1 MLPNIIAKLL
11 LKAGMRA
18 MTVIIGMGI
27 GCLPI
32 FSGIAENTE
41 TALGRIDYQLATYPQ
56 EKLHTVTDRGLYVAG
71 DTVWFRTFV
80 VDAANHRQVAM
91 SKYVYVELLNP
102 FGEVEKRVKIK
113 ERDRIYAGYLPIDE
127 EIGEGD
133 YTLAAYT
140 MYSENQGKDYFFR
153 KPIRILARQSARY
166 VIDSDFTATGP
177 GEVRGSFRIN
187 SIDGSNLN
195 YKFMSWKMP
204 DGDFREM
211 PDATAGFSRKF
222 RRDKGENVVLVRFG
236 DYRKYVPVE
245 YPVEKTD
252 VTFYPE
258 GGWLIEGEPCTVAF
272 KATDENGKGVAVTG
286 AVLDENGEKL
296 VEFNTVHDGMGSFT
310 FVPEEGCMYTAEYIG
325 PEGEIRKADIG
336 TPKRGAA
343 SLRYRSVGDNGIFS
357 VAGGEGRDL
366 ELVVAL
372 RGQGM
377 IAAPISSATPLTLDR
392 QHEMPPGL
400 YQAILVSRSD
410 SAVMSERLFFIGA
423 EREACA
429 AAELKSDSASISLR
443 MPEGLTGDC
452 TVRVINGEM
461 LPGSPGSD
469 IRSQLL
475 LQSELRGRIENPSYY
490 FSAASREA
498 QRDLD
503 LLMMVNGWSRYNLP
517 EAILG
522 RYEEPELPLEIG
534 QEITGQVRS
543 RWKGKPMKGVLMSV
557 IVPEYNFGTFAETD
571 SKGNFRINGFD
582 LPEGASFIFRAMNAK
597 GGNEGNY
604 YIDKDSL
611 PSVEI
616 LREKPAEAS
625 AVDASD
631 YFKAMRWVMLDEVKV
646 QAFNYGDD
654 DFNVLRS
661 LASYSNDSE
670 NMALRGI
677 TSLEQ
682 AVRFIPG
689 MTLRNGMLMYRN
701 KYVGIY
707 IDGDMFTIPGD
718 TPSGGGILKQGVF
731 SPHNPL
737 PRTYHR
743 SRFASSSQASQNN
756 APMVMV
762 DDTPSPSIQASSAL
776 KLSDVANAVS
786 FQDIDRIDYIRAE
799 NFVIGPSPMG
809 GALMITTKTGANKS
823 SGKQFELK
831 DYLPLGYQKHKEYS
845 SPILSVDADDY
856 DLQTQPTL
864 MWIPSVKF
872 DEAGETICLSH
883 EIKPEYRII
892 IEGISDNGDVISDVL
907 NFRPE
912 VRN

>member
-1 MLPNIIAKLL
+1 
-11 LKAGMRA
+11 
-18 MTVIIGMGI
+18 
-27 GCLPI
+27 
-32 FSGIAENTE
+32 
-41 TALGRIDYQLATYPQ
+41 
-56 EKLHTVTDRGLYVAG
+56 
-71 DTVWFRTFV
+71 
-80 VDAANHRQVAM
+80 
-91 SKYVYVELLNP
+91 
-102 FGEVEKRVKIK
+102 
-113 ERDRIYAGYLPIDE
+113 
-127 EIGEGD
+127 
-133 YTLAAYT
+133 
-140 MYSENQGKDYFFR
+140 
-153 KPIRILARQSARY
+153 
-166 VIDSDFTATGP
+166 
-177 GEVRGSFRIN
+177 
-187 SIDGSNLN
+187 
-195 YKFMSWKMP
+195 
-204 DGDFREM
+204 
-211 PDATAGFSRKF
+211 
-222 RRDKGENVVLVRFG
+222 
-236 DYRKYVPVE
+236 
-245 YPVEKTD
+245 
-252 VTFYPE
+252 
-258 GGWLIEGEPCTVAF
+258 
-272 KATDENGKGVAVTG
+272 
-286 AVLDENGEKL
+286 
-296 VEFNTVHDGMGSFT
+296 
-310 FVPEEGCMYTAEYIG
+310 
-325 PEGEIRKADIG
+325 
-336 TPKRGAA
+336 
-343 SLRYRSVGDNGIFS
+343 
-357 VAGGEGRDL
+357 
-366 ELVVAL
+366 
-372 RGQGM
+372 
-377 IAAPISSATPLTLDR
+377 
-392 QHEMPPGL
+392 
-400 YQAILVSRSD
+400 
-410 SAVMSERLFFIGA
+410 
-423 EREACA
+423 
-429 AAELKSDSASISLR
+429 
-443 MPEGLTGDC
+443 
-452 TVRVINGEM
+452 
-461 LPGSPGSD
+461 
-469 IRSQLL
+469 
-475 LQSELRGRIENPSYY
+475 
-490 FSAASREA
+490 
-498 QRDLD
+498 D

-522 RYEEPELPLEIG
+522 RYGEPELPLEIG

-611 PSVEI
+611 PSVDI

-625 AVDASD
+625 AVEASE

-762 DDTPSPSIQASSAL
+762 DDTPSPSIQASSTL

-872 DEAGETICLSH
+872 DEAGETIC
-883 EIKPEYRII
+883 
-892 IEGISDNGDVISDVL
+892 
-907 NFRPE
+907 
-912 VRN
+912 